1 MEGINQG
8 LFGHQLFFMCPV
20 VFAQT
25 CYNRQTKT
33 KTVFCRAGRLV
44 AFNCH
49 LFLARKACSNGQNP
63 SHSVRHLKA
72 EAERWLGLLRS
83 NDTDKLCLVRPSS
96 EGLFDLLCSTIQSF
110 ELLFLP
116 HQTPCLSL
124 TLLPPTNFMPSH
136 SRLVP

>member
-33 KTVFCRAGRLV
+33 KTVFCRAGRLE

-72 EAERWLGLLRS
+72 EAERWLGLPCAATMLTSFVWSVRARKAYS
-83 NDTDKLCLVRPSS
+83 NCYAVRYRALNCSSFPINSLSFASFAPS
-96 EGLFDLLCSTIQSF
+96 D
-110 ELLFLP
+110 
-116 HQTPCLSL
+116 
-124 TLLPPTNFMPSH
+124 
-136 SRLVP
+136 